1 MSKERKWFDLSRTE
15 KLASV
20 MYPHL
25 CSKET
30 QNEME
35 MLSKNEM
42 RKSPMQGRREEV
54 MKSTKA
60 KRR

>member
-1 MSKERKWFDLSRTE
+1 MAERKWDQFSRTE

-25 CSKET
+25 TSKET
-30 QNEME
+30 QKEME
-35 MLSKNEM
+35 ILAKNEM
-42 RKSPMQGRREEV
+42 RKSPLQGRREEV
-54 MKSTKA
+54 MKSGKA